1 MPCCCCWF
9 FFFFS
14 FYNRISLDFFFDIL
28 QLILLYNKLTQGNS
42 LLQVEQWDSISCTTK
57 ILFSRKNLMCTYR
70 MCSQLSTPSGSPS
83 ATKNKKKTASSEITS
98 FENRSHL
105 MTEQDWD
112 MKVQPS
118 QLNPKQSWWT
128 KLTGELHIWLAK
140 VLSNLHWSLD
150 SSSAQACYYPAL
162 HKCWSLLAT
171 CIINSIL
178 VFASKQP
185 NL

>member
-28 QLILLYNKLTQGNS
+28 QLILLYNKPTQGNS

-83 ATKNKKKTASSEITS
+83 ATKNKKKKLLPL
-98 FENRSHL
+98 RSHL
-105 MTEQDWD
+105 LRTGHTSW
-112 MKVQPS
+112 PS
-118 QLNPKQSWWT
+118 KTGIWRSSHLSSTLN
-128 KLTGELHIWLAK
+128 
-140 VLSNLHWSLD
+140 NLDGQNSLE
-150 SSSAQACYYPAL
+150 SFTFGWQRFCQ
-162 HKCWSLLAT
+162 T
-171 CIINSIL
+171 FIE
-178 VFASKQP
+178 V
-185 NL
+185 